1 MNPTLRYHLTPL
13 IGTATLIVATLAMFH
28 TVAASSIDTNYR
40 VIETLHLSGAVRW
53 DYLTIDPIHYRL
65 FVTRGDRVD
74 VVDLKTNA
82 LIGSISGTQGVHGVA
97 LAPDLGR
104 GFTSNG
110 TANSATVFDLITF
123 KSLMVIKTGTKPDAI
138 VYDPATHRV
147 FTANGQSA
155 DLTAIDGEKGVVVS
169 TIKLG
174 GEPEFAVVDG
184 RGHLYVNLV
193 DRSQVSVVDTRHLTI
208 EAHYDLA
215 PQCQGPTGLS
225 IDVQR
230 QRLFVSCRNQVM
242 VIVAA
247 ETGKILTTLPIGQF
261 SDATVFDAEKGLAF
275 SSNLD
280 GTLTI
285 VNARDPDR
293 YSVLQSVMTA
303 PGART
308 MALDPNTHRIY
319 LATAKIERI
328 DPPTAARPH
337 PRPLMEPNT
346 FMILIVAPAETK
358 EGWN

>member
-1 MNPTLRYHLTPL
+1 MLL
-13 IGTATLIVATLAMFH
+13 VATLAMLN
-28 TVAASSIDTNYR
+28 TVAASAIDTNYR
-40 VIETLHLSGAVRW
+40 VIETLHLPGPVRW
-53 DYLTIDPIHYRL
+53 DYLTIDPTRYRL

-74 VVDLKTNA
+74 VVDLKTKEP
-82 LIGSISGTQGVHGVA
+82 IGSISDTQGVHGVA

-110 TANSATVFDLITF
+110 TANSATMFDLVTLKPLEI
-123 KSLMVIKTGTKPDAI
+123 IKTGTKPDAI
-138 VYDPATHRV
+138 VYDPATQRV

-155 DLTAIDGEKGVVVS
+155 DLTAIDGEKGVAVS

-184 RGHLYVNLV
+184 RGHLYVNIV
-193 DRSQVSVVDTRHLTI
+193 DRAQVTVIDTRRLTV

-215 PQCQGPTGLS
+215 PHCQGPTGLS
-225 IDVQR
+225 IDLQR

-242 VIVAA
+242 VVVAA
-247 ETGKILTTLPIGQF
+247 ETGKIVTTLPIGQF

-275 SSNLD
+275 SSNSD

-285 VNARDPDR
+285 VDARDPDH
-293 YSVLQSVMTA
+293 YSVLQSIMTA

-319 LATAKIERI
+319 LATAEIERI

-337 PRPLMEPNT
+337 PRPQMKPDT
-346 FMILIVAPAETK
+346 FMILTVGPAEAK
-358 EGWN
+358 ERRN